1 MVEVPRPHSLANV
14 AVNALRKVFLSK
26 LCDAR
31 EARMEKKKRLVV
43 GISGA
48 SGAILGIELLLRMR
62 QQPEWETHLVVTSGA
77 RRTIQLET
85 DYTIDQ
91 VEALATRVHRLGDV
105 GASIASGSFKT
116 AGMVVV
122 PCSMRTLA
130 GVASGFA
137 ENLLL
142 RAADVTLK
150 ERRPLVLVPRETP
163 LNRIHLRNMV
173 TASDA
178 GAVILPP
185 VVAYYNKPVKVQ
197 DMTNH
202 IVGKILDVFD
212 IPMPDF
218 RRWGEEQV
226 DSNNAY
232 EDCHQ

>member
-1 MVEVPRPHSLANV
+1 
-14 AVNALRKVFLSK
+14 
-26 LCDAR
+26 
-31 EARMEKKKRLVV
+31 MEKKKRLVV

-48 SGAILGIELLLRMR
+48 SGAILGIELLLQMR

-85 DYTIDQ
+85 GYTIDQ
-91 VEALATRVHRLGDV
+91 VESLATKVHKLSDV

-116 AGMVVV
+116 AGMVVA

-130 GVASGFA
+130 GVANGFS

-150 ERRPLVLVPRETP
+150 ERRMLVLVPRETP
-163 LNRIHLRNMV
+163 LNRIHLRNMIA
-173 TASDA
+173 ASDA

-185 VVAYYNKPVKVQ
+185 VVAYYNKPATVQ

-226 DSNNAY
+226 DSDHA
-232 EDCHQ
+232 DDDAQ

>member
-1 MVEVPRPHSLANV
+1 
-14 AVNALRKVFLSK
+14 
-26 LCDAR
+26 
-31 EARMEKKKRLVV
+31 MEKKKRLVV

-48 SGAILGIELLLRMR
+48 SGAILGIELLLQMR

-85 DYTIDQ
+85 IYTIDQ
-91 VEALATRVHRLGDV
+91 VEALATKVHRLSDV
-105 GASIASGSFKT
+105 GASIASGTFKT

-130 GVASGFA
+130 GVANGFS

-150 ERRPLVLVPRETP
+150 ERRPLVLVPREAP

-185 VVAYYNKPVKVQ
+185 VVAYYNKPATVQ

-202 IVGKILDVFD
+202 IVGKILDAFE
-212 IPMPDF
+212 IQMPAF
-218 RRWGEEQV
+218 RRWGEEQA
-226 DSNNAY
+226 D
-232 EDCHQ
+232 